1 MIQPESGEKEEIWPM
16 TIAAILESKPS
27 DIVSVGAGTKVRDAV
42 ALLAEKKIGALPVLD
57 GERVVGIMS
66 ERDVIYCLASDGA
79 AMLDWPVSR
88 VMTAPAITI
97 ESKVGVLVALSQMTR
112 RRIRHLPVVDGE
124 RLVGFVSIGDLVAYR
139 ISRIEEEAEAMRAY
153 IQSA

>member
-1 MIQPESGEKEEIWPM
+1 M
-16 TIAAILESKPS
+16 TIAAILEGRTGA
-27 DIVSVGAGTKVRDAV
+27 IVSVEAGTLVRDAV
-42 ALLAEKKIGALPVLD
+42 ALLAGKKIGAMPVLE

-66 ERDVIYCLASDGA
+66 ERDVIYCLSSDGA

-97 ESKVGVLVALSQMTR
+97 EPKVSVLAALSQMSK
-112 RRIRHLPVVDGE
+112 RRIRHLPVVEGE

-139 ISRIEEEAEAMRAY
+139 IRHIEQEAEAMRAY

>member
-1 MIQPESGEKEEIWPM
+1 M
-16 TIAAILESKPS
+16 TIAAILEGKPRG
-27 DIVSVGAGTKVRDAV
+27 IVSIEAGTSVRDAV

-66 ERDVIYCLASDGA
+66 ERDVIYCLSSDGA

-97 ESKVGVLVALSQMTR
+97 ESKVSILAALSQMTK

-124 RLVGFVSIGDLVAYR
+124 RLIGFVSIGDLVAYR
-139 ISRIEEEAEAMRAY
+139 ISQIEQEAEAMRAY

>member
-1 MIQPESGEKEEIWPM
+1 M
-16 TIAAILESKPS
+16 TIAAILEGKPS
-27 DIVSVGAGTKVRDAV
+27 AIVSVEAGTRVRDAV
-42 ALLAEKKIGALPVLD
+42 ALLAEKKIGAMPVLD

-66 ERDVIYCLASDGA
+66 ERDVIYCLSSDGA

-97 ESKVGVLVALSQMTR
+97 ESKVPVLVALSQMTR
-112 RRIRHLPVVDGE
+112 RRIRHLPVVDGD
-124 RLVGFVSIGDLVAYR
+124 RMVGFVSIGDLVAYR

>member
-1 MIQPESGEKEEIWPM
+1 M
-16 TIAAILESKPS
+16 TIAAILEGKPR
-27 DIVSVGAGTKVRDAV
+27 DIVGVGADTPVRDAV
-42 ALLAEKKIGALPVLD
+42 ALLAEKKIGAMPVTEGD
-57 GERVVGIMS
+57 RVVGIMS

-97 ESKVGVLVALSQMTR
+97 EPKVSALAALSQMTK
-112 RRIRHLPVVDGE
+112 RRIRHLPVVEGG
-124 RLVGFVSIGDLVAYR
+124 RLIGFVSIGDLVAYR
-139 ISRIEEEAEAMRAY
+139 INRIEQEAEAMRAY

>member
-1 MIQPESGEKEEIWPM
+1 M
-16 TIAAILESKPS
+16 TIAAILEGKPRE
-27 DIVSVGAGTKVRDAV
+27 IVSVGAATLVRDAV
-42 ALLAEKKIGALPVLD
+42 ALLAGRRIGALPVLD
-57 GERVVGIMS
+57 GDRVVGIMS

-97 ESKVGVLVALSQMTR
+97 ESEVPVLAALSQMTR
-112 RRIRHLPVVDGE
+112 RRVRHLPVVDGG

-139 ISRIEEEAEAMRAY
+139 ISRIEQEAEAMRAY
-153 IQSA
+153 IQGA